1 MSESESRKGPFLAR
15 VNFFSKRRV
24 MTLHGGLR
32 GCTLSYSPWWVLTRR
47 RVPLLRPRDRS
58 KSRDRVG
65 GMRERS
71 ALDDAKTR
79 RETTGNDGNLETWV
93 LVSIGS
99 SRGRRDDARER
110 ATGDSFIHSFI
121 HSSVKHLLGVERI
134 EQSNEVFSRRAR
146 NRARREGDIRKTTD
160 CSVSSS
166 S

>member
-58 KSRDRVG
+58 KSRNRVG

-79 RETTGNDGNLETWV
+79 RETTRNDGNLETWV

>member
-32 GCTLSYSPWWVLTRR
+32 GCTLSYSPWLVLTRR

-71 ALDDAKTR
+71 ARDDAKTR

-110 ATGDSFIHSFI
+110 ATGDSFIHSFV

-146 NRARREGDIRKTTD
+146 NRARCEGDIRKTTD

>member
-15 VNFFSKRRV
+15 VNFFKTTSQD
-24 MTLHGGLR
+24 
-32 GCTLSYSPWWVLTRR
+32 P
-47 RVPLLRPRDRS
+47 PRPRDRS
-58 KSRDRVG
+58 KSRDRMG

-121 HSSVKHLLGVERI
+121 GETSSW
-134 EQSNEVFSRRAR
+134 
-146 NRARREGDIRKTTD
+146 
-160 CSVSSS
+160 C
-166 S
+166 

>member
-1 MSESESRKGPFLAR
+1 
-15 VNFFSKRRV
+15 

-32 GCTLSYSPWWVLTRR
+32 GCTLSYSPWWVLTRH
-47 RVPLLRPRDRS
+47 RVPLLRPRDRSKSRDRVGGMRERS

>member
-32 GCTLSYSPWWVLTRR
+32 GCTLSYSPRWVLTRR

-110 ATGDSFIHSFI
+110 ATGDSFIHS
-121 HSSVKHLLGVERI
+121 SVKHLLGVERI